1 VAGESLRWDRFVK
14 QVGFLA
20 GNERVWE
27 LRMMSVESTEE
38 DDLTG
43 VGRGDIDVHVIV
55 AKCNLEGQIT
65 TVGESVT
72 QFIAV
77 Y

>member
-1 VAGESLRWDRFVK
+1 
-14 QVGFLA
+14 VGIVDD
-20 GNERVWE
+20 E
-27 LRMMSVESTEE
+27 SVESTEE
-38 DDLTG
+38 DDMTG
-43 VGRGDIDVHVIV
+43 VGRGDIDVHVTV
-55 AKCNLEGQIT
+55 VKCNLEGQIT